1 MSSPMLP
8 YQTLSQKLC
17 LKLVSSDSVF
27 VCVFV
32 CIRACVY
39 VLVLK
44 DIWTMFALVFVCDL
58 YMSTT
63 LCMCILRVCVC
74 ACVRACV
81 YVYVCMYVCA
91 CTCISGNNFKIMRI
105 TVYVRRYVF
114 RCAGFPI

>member
-1 MSSPMLP
+1 M
-8 YQTLSQKLC
+8 
-17 LKLVSSDSVF
+17 
-27 VCVFV
+27 
-32 CIRACVY
+32 Y

-63 LCMCILRVCVC
+63 LCMCILRVCVRVC
-74 ACVRACV
+74 VHACVRVCVHACVRACV

-91 CTCISGNNFKIMRI
+91 CTYISGNNFKIMCI